1 MKIFATVI
9 FLTAALC
16 AFQAHLFAAQETKKG
31 IQWNTSFESAVAEAK
46 ESKKPILLLFTGGAW
61 CPACVLLEKEV
72 LSTQE
77 FAEATSKEFVFV
89 KLTFPKAGAATNDPR
104 ILAQNNQLADRFYVR
119 SYPTIVVLDPDQKQ
133 IGTTGYRPGGAT
145 PYIAHLLKMIKEYTS
160 YKQQMQNVGTQ
171 KFSGGQLKHLLDKA
185 RSLEFYDDVN
195 ELVKAGMESDQKVYF
210 QIERYRILAKE
221 NVLQDPE
228 AIALKQ
234 ELLQSDSPLLQ
245 QNAYQIA
252 LIDFEVLS
260 DEADLGEI
268 SPELTVAPLVSYL
281 EKFGGN
287 DKENT
292 WRLQMLISQ
301 VFLDNNK
308 LAQALRYAQSSYEVA
323 PSAVQ
328 PEIATAIRN
337 LTAEL
342 EE

>member
-1 MKIFATVI
+1 MKSLTTLIFFAIAV
-9 FLTAALC
+9 C
-16 AFQAHLFAAQETKKG
+16 AFQGHLYAAQDAKKS
-31 IQWNTSFESAVAEAK
+31 IQWQTSFETAVAESK
-46 ESKKPILLLFTGGAW
+46 STKKPILLLFTGGSW

-77 FAEATSKEFVFV
+77 FADATAKEFIFV
-89 KLTFPKAGAATNDPR
+89 KLIFPKSGANSDDPR
-104 ILAQNNQLADRFYVR
+104 TLAQNNQLADRFYVR
-119 SYPTIVVLDPDQKQ
+119 GYPTIVVLDPEQKQ
-133 IGTTGYRPGGAT
+133 IGSTGYRPGGPT
-145 PYIAHLLKMIKEYTS
+145 PYITHLLKMVKEYTS

-185 RSLEFYDDVN
+185 RSLEFYGDIN
-195 ELVKAGMESDQKVYF
+195 EIIRIGMESDQKAYF
-210 QIERYRILAKE
+210 QIERYRLMAKE
-221 NVLQDPE
+221 KALQEPE

-234 ELLQSDSPLLQ
+234 ELLQSDSPQLQ

-260 DEADLGEI
+260 NEAELEEI
-268 SPELTVAPLVSYL
+268 SPEFAVAPLVSYL
-281 EKFGGN
+281 DKFAGQ

-308 LAQALRYAQSSYEVA
+308 LAQALRYAQSSYEAA
-323 PSAVQ
+323 PAKVQ

-337 LTAEL
+337 LSAEL